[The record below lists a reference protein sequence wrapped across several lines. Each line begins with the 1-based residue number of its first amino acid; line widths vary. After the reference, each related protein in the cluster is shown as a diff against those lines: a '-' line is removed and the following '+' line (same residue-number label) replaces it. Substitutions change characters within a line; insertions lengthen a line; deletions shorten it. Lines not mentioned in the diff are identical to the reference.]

1 LRCKQCFR
9 LVTLR
14 GLDFL
19 AYRVP
24 FSFSKKLPFGVCLSS
39 RWYNNNMRTT
49 QTYTAIIEQDTAT
62 GFYVAYVPD
71 LPGAHTQAE
80 TFEELQKNLQE
91 VISLVLEENPQQTS
105 ESHFVG
111 TQLITV

>member
-1 LRCKQCFR
+1 MK
-9 LVTLR
+9 
-14 GLDFL
+14 
-19 AYRVP
+19 AH
-24 FSFSKKLPFGVCLSS
+24 
-39 RWYNNNMRTT
+39 

-62 GFYVAYVPD
+62 GYYVAYVPD

-80 TFEELQKNLQE
+80 TLEELQDNLRE
-91 VISLVLEENPQQTS
+91 VISLVLEEPQKLS

>member
-1 LRCKQCFR
+1 MKATR
-9 LVTLR
+9 
-14 GLDFL
+14 
-19 AYRVP
+19 A
-24 FSFSKKLPFGVCLSS
+24 
-39 RWYNNNMRTT
+39 
-49 QTYTAIIEQDTAT
+49 YTAIIEQDTAT
-62 GFYVAYVPD
+62 GLYVAYVPD

-91 VISLVLEENPQQTS
+91 VISLVLEENPRRPL